1 MVPLLETTGPL
12 FGLKPSPEREGIR
25 GSRSASLL
33 TQMQDSVNGG
43 ALPMDQPR
51 TDETLRDFLERRE
64 RELTQQIRALHS
76 QIAPMEIEIT
86 EIRRS
91 KAALGLPPATTP
103 ADFVASVGPV
113 PLTARGIE
121 RPNRCRTIAKAIRD
135 KPLGEMSI
143 KQLIIKALFGHFK
156 EGATP
161 LDLSH
166 FLSETYMRAIGSG
179 SIRPILA
186 RLREDGMVVRNVE
199 AKWLL
204 DPVAADSLHFH
215 YNDKGSDADWTLRMA
230 EKLAWLPE
238 DDEACKQ
245 REANERA
252 GIPQED
258 LQTWAQRSA
267 GERLRRA

>member
-1 MVPLLETTGPL
+1 
-12 FGLKPSPEREGIR
+12 
-25 GSRSASLL
+25 
-33 TQMQDSVNGG
+33 
-43 ALPMDQPR
+43 MDQPR